1 MNLKLNRPAAS
12 SMQTTSARPS
22 FPLQQ
27 QPGSLF
33 LGWGPKL

>member
-1 MNLKLNRPAAS
+1 MTLNLNRQVPANRGE
-12 SMQTTSARPS
+12 QNRPS

>member
-1 MNLKLNRPAAS
+1 MTQTIREAPK
-12 SMQTTSARPS
+12 MQARPS

>member
-1 MNLKLNRPAAS
+1 MTTKLNRQLPS
-12 SMQTTSARPS
+12 NPESRPS

>member
-1 MNLKLNRPAAS
+1 MTLKLNRQVPAP
-12 SMQTTSARPS
+12 TTNQSRPS
-22 FPLQQ
+22 FPIQQ